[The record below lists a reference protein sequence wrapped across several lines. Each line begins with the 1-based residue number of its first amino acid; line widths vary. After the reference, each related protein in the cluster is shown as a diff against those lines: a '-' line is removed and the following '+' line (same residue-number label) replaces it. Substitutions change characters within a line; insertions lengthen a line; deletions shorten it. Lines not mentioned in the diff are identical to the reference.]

1 MEKAEVKVKSIT
13 GIKKAILTHTNVWL
27 TIDGQTWVYVE
38 LRPPHSIWIN
48 YGYDD
53 KEEKDLAAGLTQIYN
68 FLSFKSS
75 TDQL

>member
-1 MEKAEVKVKSIT
+1 MGKMEVKVKSIT
-13 GIKKAILTHTNVWL
+13 GVKKAILTHKNVWL
-27 TIDGQTWVYVE
+27 TIDGNTWLYIE

-48 YGYDD
+48 YGYED
-53 KEEKDLAAGLTQIYN
+53 KEEKDFHAGLTQIYD